1 MDAWGFVQWPAM
13 AVTIYASWM
22 VASTRES
29 RRNQGFWWFLVSNVL
44 WIAWGLHDG
53 AHGLV
58 VLQVALAAMNTR
70 GMLKTTNA
78 VESK

>member
-29 RRNQGFWWFLVSNVL
+29 RRNQGFWWFLISNVL

-58 VLQVALAAMNTR
+58 ALQVALAAMNTR
-70 GMLKTTNA
+70 GMLKTKDA